1 LKNFI
6 FVILLILSQSSFGDN
21 LSNCNFKTGKYLD
34 KLNNLNEINAI
45 EVKINDYRKWTK
57 NTLEAFIS
65 KDTSIISKYKKKF
78 PAIVNVK
85 YSFGEC
91 NHKAR
96 VRLHGDLKD
105 HINFETGGKLNQSID
120 VSLQEG
126 SIANIIKFKLLL
138 PITRRYENEIIL
150 TKLLRITDFVA
161 PRTSLVPVVINGTSS
176 VMLFQEKAVKELIES
191 MDRREGPLF
200 EGDER
205 FLFNN
210 FKDLNTSASHLDF
223 ENISLSKITNDNWA
237 SNNYVSAYIALN
249 SFSQLQKTYMSY
261 GRDLENDTG
270 RDLENYILDWNILS
284 HNNKRLVDKWAMYE
298 MLLFA
303 ANSSHALIPHN
314 RKFYY
319 NSLESGFE
327 PVYFDGNP
335 REIDTKW
342 IRQMP
347 NFSKYHYLENE
358 HFETLYQIIKSLDP
372 EVFAEQME
380 GNLYKPSTENTKA
393 IINNLL
399 IKILRLQAEFNN
411 LNSIEHTLKKSD
423 ELISITESLKD
434 NIKKSIPKSQI
445 IYIENSTSDKNLT
458 YFPASICLANE
469 NTCKK
474 YPIKIFEIGKMLER
488 KKLSSIEI
496 DAPFFIAPPI
506 LNQDVTK
513 TKIFMG
519 GEIKVKSSIDTVL
532 NFNIKTK
539 TLIIELQTHKDWA
552 LIEKSDLEDITI
564 KLLSKINYEEAKISP
579 VRINQFG
586 LTGCLTFYKSSFNNT
601 KILANTKNTNCEDI
615 INIMNSNGDIQS
627 LKISNASADGL
638 DLDFSDINIENVSI
652 LNAKNDCTDFSQ
664 GNYKIGSGI
673 FKNCGDKGISVGEKS
688 TFLAQD
694 LQIISTNVGIS
705 SKDSSVSNVSFL
717 KVNEGK
723 ICAEAFQKKQEFF
736 GSNLKISN
744 LICNSKILNQ
754 DTNSSITVL

>member
-1 LKNFI
+1 MKNFI
-6 FVILLILSQSSFGDN
+6 FVTLFILSQSIFGNN
-21 LSNCNFKTGKYLD
+21 LSNCNFKTGQYLD
-34 KLNNLNEINAI
+34 ELTNLNEINAI
-45 EVKINDYRKWTK
+45 EVKVNDYRKWTK

-65 KDTSIISKYKKKF
+65 KDTSITSKYKKKF
-78 PAIVNVK
+78 SAVVNVR

-91 NHKAR
+91 SHKAR
-96 VRLHGDLKD
+96 VRLHGDWKD
-105 HINFETGGKLNQSID
+105 HINFEKGGKLNQSID

-161 PRTSLVPVVINGTSS
+161 PRTSLVPVIINGTSS
-176 VMLFQEKAVKELIES
+176 VMLFQEKAAKELIEG

-210 FKDLNTSASHLDF
+210 FNDLNTSASHLDL
-223 ENISLSKITNDNWA
+223 ENISFSKITNDNWA
-237 SNNYVSAYIALN
+237 SSNYVSSFISLN
-249 SFSQLQKTYMSY
+249 SFSQLQKTYMTY
-261 GRDLENDTG
+261 G
-270 RDLENYILDWNILS
+270 RDLENYILDWKILS
-284 HNNKRLVDKWAMYE
+284 HNNKRLVNKWAIYE

-314 RKFYY
+314 RKFFY

-347 NFSKYHYLENE
+347 DFSKYHYLENK

-380 GNLYKPSTENTKA
+380 GNLYKPSTEKTKA

-399 IKILRLQAEFNN
+399 IKILRLQEEFNN
-411 LNSIEHTLKKSD
+411 LTNIHRTFKKPDESIS
-423 ELISITESLKD
+423 
-434 NIKKSIPKSQI
+434 IKKSFKDSINKSIPNSQI
-445 IYIENSTSDKNLT
+445 INIENSTSDKNLT
-458 YFPASICLANE
+458 YFPATICLANE
-469 NTCKK
+469 NSCKK
-474 YPIKIFEIGKMLER
+474 YPVKIFEIGKMLER
-488 KKLSSIEI
+488 KKLSNLEI

-506 LNQDVTK
+506 LNQQMTK
-513 TKIFMG
+513 TKIFLD

-539 TLIIELQTHKDWA
+539 TLIIELLTHKDWA
-552 LIEKSDLEDITI
+552 LIEKSDLEAITI
-564 KLLSKINYEEAKISP
+564 KLLSKINYEEAKLSP

-615 INIMNSNGDIQS
+615 INIMNSSGDIQN
-627 LKISNASADGL
+627 LKILNASADGL

-652 LNAKNDCTDFSQ
+652 LNAKNDCADFSQ

-673 FKNCGDKGISVGEKS
+673 FKNCGDKAISVGEKS

-694 LQIISTNVGIS
+694 LQITSANVGIS
-705 SKDSSVSNVSFL
+705 SKDSSISNVSFL
-717 KVNEGK
+717 KVNEGT

-744 LICNSKILNQ
+744 LKCNSKIFNQ
-754 DTNSSITVL
+754 DTNSFITVL

>member
-1 LKNFI
+1 MKNFI
-6 FVILLILSQSSFGDN
+6 FVILFILSQSSFGDN

-34 KLNNLNEINAI
+34 KLNNFNEINAI
-45 EVKINDYRKWTK
+45 EVKVNDYRKWTK

-65 KDTSIISKYKKKF
+65 KDTSITSKYKKKF
-78 PAIVNVK
+78 PAVVNVK

-91 NHKAR
+91 SHKAR
-96 VRLHGDLKD
+96 VRLHGDWKD
-105 HINFETGGKLNQSID
+105 HINFERGGKLNQSID

-176 VMLFQEKAVKELIES
+176 EMLFQEKAAKELVEG

-210 FKDLNTSASHLDF
+210 FNDLNTSASHLDL

-237 SNNYVSAYIALN
+237 SSNYVSAYIALN
-249 SFSQLQKTYMSY
+249 SFSQLQKTYMTY
-261 GRDLENDTG
+261 G
-270 RDLENYILDWNILS
+270 RDLENYILDWKILS
-284 HNNKRLVDKWAMYE
+284 HNNEGLIDKWAMYE

-314 RKFYY
+314 RKFFY

-335 REIDTKW
+335 REIDTRW

-347 NFSKYHYLENE
+347 DFSKYRHLKNE
-358 HFETLYQIIKSLDP
+358 HFESLYQIIKSLSP
-372 EVFAEQME
+372 KVFAEQME
-380 GNLYKPSTENTKA
+380 GNLYKPSTEKTEA

-399 IKILRLQAEFNN
+399 IKILRLQVEFNN
-411 LNSIEHTLKKSD
+411 LNSIEQKLKKPD
-423 ELISITESLKD
+423 ESISIKESLKD
-434 NIKKSIPKSQI
+434 NIRKSIPNSRI
-445 IYIENSTSDKNLT
+445 INIENLTSDKNLS
-458 YFPASICLANE
+458 YFPASVCLVDE
-469 NTCKK
+469 NSCKG
-474 YPIKIFEIGKMLER
+474 YQIEIFEIGKMLER
-488 KKLSSIEI
+488 KKLSNLEI
-496 DAPFFIAPPI
+496 DAHFFIAPPA
-506 LNQDVTK
+506 LNQYKTK

-519 GEIKVKSSIDTVL
+519 GDIKLKSSINTVL

-539 TLIIELQTHKDWA
+539 TLIIELLTHEDWA
-552 LIEKSDLEDITI
+552 LIKESNLEDITI
-564 KLLSKINYEEAKISP
+564 KLLSKIDYEESTLSP

-586 LTGCLTFYKSSFNNT
+586 LTGCLTFYKSSFNNS
-601 KILANTKNTNCEDI
+601 KILANAKNTNCEDI
-615 INIMNSNGDIQS
+615 VNIMNSNGDIQS

-638 DLDFSDINIENVSI
+638 DLDFSNINIENVSI
-652 LNAKNDCTDFSQ
+652 LNAKNDCADFSQ
-664 GNYKIGSGI
+664 GNYKIESGI

-688 TFLAQD
+688 TFLAKN
-694 LQIISTNVGIS
+694 LQIASANVGIS
-705 SKDSSVSNVSFL
+705 SKDSSISNVSFL
-717 KVNEGK
+717 KVNEGT

-744 LICNSKILNQ
+744 LVCNSKILNQ
-754 DTNSSITVL
+754 DTNSFITVL

>member
-1 LKNFI
+1 MKNFI
-6 FVILLILSQSSFGDN
+6 LVTLFILSQSSFGNN
-21 LSNCNFKTGKYLD
+21 LSNCNFKTGQYLD
-34 KLNNLNEINAI
+34 KLTNLNEINAI
-45 EVKINDYRKWTK
+45 EVKLDDYRKWTK
-57 NTLEAFIS
+57 NTMEAFIS
-65 KDTSIISKYKKKF
+65 KDTSITSKYKKKF
-78 PAIVNVK
+78 SAVVNVK

-91 NHKAR
+91 SHKAR
-96 VRLHGDLKD
+96 VRLHGDWKD
-105 HINFETGGKLNQSID
+105 HINFEKGGKLNQSID
-120 VSLQEG
+120 VSLLEG
-126 SIANIIKFKLLL
+126 SIASIIKFKLLL

-161 PRTSLVPVVINGTSS
+161 PRTSLVPVIINGTNS
-176 VMLFQEKAVKELIES
+176 VMLFQEKAAKELIEG

-210 FKDLNTSASHLDF
+210 FNDLNTSASHLDL
-223 ENISLSKITNDNWA
+223 ENISFSKITNDNWA
-237 SNNYVSAYIALN
+237 SSNYVSSFISLN
-249 SFSQLQKTYMSY
+249 SFSQLQKTYMTY
-261 GRDLENDTG
+261 G
-270 RDLENYILDWNILS
+270 RDLENYILDWKILS
-284 HNNKRLVDKWAMYE
+284 HNNKKLVKKWAIYE

-314 RKFYY
+314 RKFFY

-347 NFSKYHYLENE
+347 DFSKYHYLENE
-358 HFETLYQIIKSLDP
+358 HFETLYQIIKSIDP

-380 GNLYKPSTENTKA
+380 GNLYKPSTEKTKA

-399 IKILRLQAEFNN
+399 TKILRLQAEFNN
-411 LNSIEHTLKKSD
+411 LTNIQQAFKKPNESISIEKSF
-423 ELISITESLKD
+423 KD

-469 NTCKK
+469 NSCKK

-488 KKLSSIEI
+488 KKLSNIEI

-506 LNQDVTK
+506 LNQHVTK
-513 TKIFMG
+513 TKTFMG

-564 KLLSKINYEEAKISP
+564 KLLSEINYEEAKISP

-652 LNAKNDCTDFSQ
+652 LNAKNDCIDFSQ

-705 SKDSSVSNVSFL
+705 SKDSSISNVSSL
-717 KVNEGK
+717 KVNEGR